1 MQYLMMD
8 LHQRFIGT
16 LNYNTPLAVG
26 DKFEASNAKTYTVV
40 SIDASRNPSK
50 KHKSVTV
57 IANGASARTN

>member
-26 DKFEASNAKTYTVV
+26 DMFQAANAKTYTVV
-40 SIDASRNPSK
+40 SIDATRNANK
-50 KHKSVTV
+50 QHKSVTV
-57 IANGASARTN
+57 IASGASARSV